1 VIARVATEISLN
13 KFFDYEVPPEME
25 ASISVGSR
33 VKIPFNNREILGYV
47 IELIEQSPETAA
59 KSPELLPLTE
69 SRHKLK
75 SILEIVGDQSL
86 ITPKIKD
93 LALWMAAYYCCTVE
107 VALRSLLPE
116 VVRREQEGWK
126 KQLYVRY
133 NPDAPD
139 PEKLT
144 QRQQEVLAF
153 IQQHGELPLTDLIE
167 QLSCSTEIV
176 RKIER
181 TGKISIASL
190 KVLRDPYSNVR
201 ILPTTALNLNE
212 EQSLCLRQITQAM
225 DSEDHSRT
233 KPFLLFGVTGSGK
246 TEIYLQ
252 AIAHALEKGQG
263 AIVLVPEISLT
274 PQTVERFK
282 SRFAEGPLRS
292 QVAVLHSHLSAG
304 ERHDEWHKIRRG
316 DARIVIGARSAI
328 FAPVEPLGIII
339 VDEEHE
345 HSYKQE
351 ESPRYNAR
359 DVAVV
364 RAQMEKTAVVLG
376 SATPSM
382 ESYYNAR
389 QGKYTLLKL
398 SKRVDDI
405 QMPQVAIVNMC
416 SEIRV
421 DRGIPLFSTRLK
433 EAIRCQLG
441 ESRQV
446 ILFLNRR
453 GYAPQFQCPDCGYV
467 AQCPNCSVSMVYHRR
482 AQLLKCHI
490 CGHHVQA
497 PYRCPECNKPDIR
510 YLGAGTERVEETL
523 RKLFPKARIRRMDS
537 DTLRKKED
545 YRDILNAFGLGEI
558 DILLGTQMITKGL
571 HFPRVTLVGILNAD
585 ISLHRP
591 DFRASERTFQLI
603 TQVAGRAGRGD
614 DEGEVFVQ
622 TFTPWAPAILYAKH
636 HDYESFYADEI
647 VSRKELHYPPASRL
661 ALLTIK
667 SMDEEKLRLTAQHIR
682 QMLDG
687 ELFQSIRPLVI
698 NGPVPALLER
708 SQGYYRYHILLRT
721 VKMMA
726 LSRKLFEL
734 YQSVKCPEGVSFTVD
749 IDPMDL
755 T

>member
-1 VIARVATEISLN
+1 
-13 KFFDYEVPPEME
+13 ME
-25 ASISVGSR
+25 ASISVGNR
-33 VKIPFNNREILGYV
+33 VRVPFNNRQVLGYV
-47 IELIEQSPETAA
+47 TELIEQTSEKEAESPL
-59 KSPELLPLTE
+59 LLPTTE
-69 SRHKLK
+69 CPQKLK
-75 SILEIVGDQSL
+75 PILEIIGEQSF
-86 ITPKIKD
+86 ITPKVKD
-93 LALWMAAYYCCTVE
+93 LALWMAAYYCCTIE

-116 VVRREQEGWK
+116 VVRREHEGWK
-126 KQLYVRY
+126 KQLVVRY
-133 NPDAPD
+133 NAEAPE

-144 QRQQEVLAF
+144 PRQQEVLAF
-153 IQQHGELPLTDLIE
+153 IQQQGELPLTDLIE
-167 QLSCSTEIV
+167 QLSCTAEVV

-181 TGKISIASL
+181 TGKVSIASL

-212 EQSLCLRQITQAM
+212 EQAPCLEKITQAM
-225 DSEDHSRT
+225 DCADHSQT

-328 FAPVEPLGIII
+328 FAPVESLGVII

-364 RAQMEKTAVVLG
+364 RAQIEKTVVVLG

-382 ESYYNAR
+382 ESYYNAI

-405 QMPQVAIVNMC
+405 QMPQVAIVDMC

-433 EAIRCQLG
+433 EAIRLQLE
-441 ESRQV
+441 ESHQV

-453 GYAPQFQCPDCGYV
+453 GYATQFQCPDCGYV
-467 AQCPNCSVSMVYHRR
+467 AECPNCSVSMVYHRR

-490 CGHHVQA
+490 CGHYVQA
-497 PYRCPECNKPDIR
+497 PYHCPACNKHDIR
-510 YLGAGTERVEETL
+510 YSGAGTERIEETL
-523 RKLFPKARIRRMDS
+523 QKLFPQARIRRMDS
-537 DTLRKKED
+537 DTLKKKED
-545 YRDILNAFGLGEI
+545 YRDILTAFGSGKI

-614 DEGEVFVQ
+614 DEGEVIVQ
-622 TFTPWAPAILYAKH
+622 TFTPWAPAILYAKN
-636 HDYESFYADEI
+636 HDYENFYADEI
-647 VSRKELHYPPASRL
+647 ISRKELHYSPASRL

-667 SMDEEKLRLTAQHIR
+667 SMDEEKLKLTAQHIR
-682 QMLDG
+682 QLLDG

-721 VKMMA
+721 AKMMA

-734 YQSVKCPEGVSFTVD
+734 YQSVKCPKGVSFMVD

-755 T
+755 S